1 MVWNLDASWLV
12 MAVVV
17 VGILS
22 FILSLALNAIMG
34 EDGFGPTGNAF
45 IITAGFFLSV
55 FVANHLGYRL
65 TDLRSAIAVG
75 MSGAFFC
82 LTVLALAKALI
93 GRLES

>member
-1 MVWNLDASWLV
+1 MVWNLDAGWLV
-12 MAVVV
+12 MAVAV

-34 EDGFGPTGNAF
+34 EDGFGAIGNAL

-55 FVANHLGYRL
+55 FVANNLGYRL
-65 TDLRSAIAVG
+65 ADLRAAIAVG
-75 MSGAFFC
+75 MSGAFLC
-82 LTVLALAKALI
+82 LTLLALAKALL